1 MQSSS
6 ETSSHNR
13 FNPHTWMHFFFNFIT
28 DILESRQC
36 VGESLSF
43 HIVVRD
49 PLRSPSVAQEA
60 PACLS
65 TLTEQTFRG
74 RNARVGEIRVDRG
87 LRECDEDGR
96 RQMQTTRWRRR
107 RRRQRRRLA
116 SSVCAAAVLFL
127 CNATFDHN
135 TRHAFPQHD
144 AAATNVPA
152 RSFVASHRAA
162 VSTSPSLFSAVACTV
177 VVVPLE
183 SIYVIRCRS
192 TTRKVGDRVADEANR
207 PDSER
212 AETISQSLSVDGF
225 PRLSVGNLS
234 GNSRGASRECI
245 PARGG
250 TAGKRKGLESERN
263 SREIPIESIRVKAI
277 FFALA
282 NDFPQGC
289 DRKGT
294 WRNVNPAKNPSRA
307 KKRVDDLWGGVV
319 INTQRNKREI

>member
-13 FNPHTWMHFFFNFIT
+13 FNPHTWMHFFSISSLIYWKVGNAWGNLFLSISSYA
-28 DILESRQC
+28 ILFARRLSRRRPPRAYRHWQNRRSVEEMRGSERSESI
-36 VGESLSF
+36 GDYA
-43 HIVVRD
+43 I
-49 PLRSPSVAQEA
+49 
-60 PACLS
+60 
-65 TLTEQTFRG
+65 
-74 RNARVGEIRVDRG
+74 
-87 LRECDEDGR
+87 RECDEDGR

-127 CNATFDHN
+127 CNATFYHN

-207 PDSER
+207 PDSE
-212 AETISQSLSVDGF
+212 TISQSLSVDGF

-277 FFALA
+277 FFCSSEQ
-282 NDFPQGC
+282 FP
-289 DRKGT
+289 
-294 WRNVNPAKNPSRA
+294 A
-307 KKRVDDLWGGVV
+307 RVW
-319 INTQRNKREI
+319 